1 MTYRIAAVAALGVF
15 AIAAG
20 PASAAAPKKNTIT
33 AVGGMKVKA
42 NAYVQDD
49 QRWDADS
56 YTVKSGATVTLRDKS
71 TEGQPHTLSLIKKLP
86 KTPAQIMGCDAC
98 GPLMAAHEANMETGE
113 VGKALVEA
121 ARDGFDT
128 GGDKTTAGDSI
139 YLPPKGKVT
148 FKVTAKKGTTLNFL
162 CAVHPWMLGDDQG
175 QAERARWCGPP
186 RGRPAPRSRQSA
198 AAAL

>member
-1 MTYRIAAVAALGVF
+1 MIRRILPAAAL
-15 AIAAG
+15 ASLILAA
-20 PASAAAPKKNTIT
+20 PALAAPKANTIT
-33 AVGGMKVKA
+33 AIGGMKVKA

-56 YTVKSGATVTLRDKS
+56 YTVKSGSTVTLRDKS
-71 TEGQPHTLSLIKKLP
+71 TEGQPHTLSLIKKAP

-113 VGKALVEA
+113 VGKELVEA
-121 ARDGFDT
+121 GATGFDT

-139 YLPPKGKVT
+139 YLAPKGKVT

-162 CAVHPWMLGDDQG
+162 CAVHPWMLGTIKVN
-175 QAERARWCGPP
+175 
-186 RGRPAPRSRQSA
+186 
-198 AAAL
+198 

>member
-1 MTYRIAAVAALGVF
+1 MTHRLIAATLGIFV
-15 AIAAG
+15 IAAG
-20 PASAAAPKKNTIT
+20 PALAAPKKNTIT

-56 YTVKSGATVTLRDKS
+56 YTVKSGSTVTLRDKS
-71 TEGQPHTLSLIKKLP
+71 TEGQPHTLSLIKKAP

-121 ARDGFDT
+121 GATGFDT

-139 YLPPKGKVT
+139 YLAPKGKVT

-162 CAVHPWMLGDDQG
+162 CAVHPWMLGTIKVN
-175 QAERARWCGPP
+175 
-186 RGRPAPRSRQSA
+186 
-198 AAAL
+198 